1 MPSCTG
7 LVKSDSQRFSVSPLS
22 RRGISSTVSTS
33 SSQPSELSTR
43 ESRGE
48 LLLILQIFEKI
59 ISRLAERHGYLTT
72 VLGRRRYFPH
82 ISSSNTTFRAQAQR
96 QAFKS
101 VILWLVIIIRT
112 SQLYFSFLIQ
122 GSAADVAKTGL
133 LRSEEKLAE
142 AGVESVLVMMI
153 HDEMVWEVR
162 DADLHTAA
170 AVVKETLES
179 SCEAIGMPLETKVRI
194 AVGKSWGDLRELGS

>member
-1 MPSCTG
+1 M
-7 LVKSDSQRFSVSPLS
+7 
-22 RRGISSTVSTS
+22 
-33 SSQPSELSTR
+33 
-43 ESRGE
+43 
-48 LLLILQIFEKI
+48 
-59 ISRLAERHGYLTT
+59 
-72 VLGRRRYFPH
+72 
-82 ISSSNTTFRAQAQR
+82 
-96 QAFKS
+96 
-101 VILWLVIIIRT
+101 
-112 SQLYFSFLIQ
+112 
-122 GSAADVAKTGL
+122 AKTGL

-194 AVGKSWGDLRELGS
+194 AVGKSWGDLSELPAQ